1 MPVICAEILNGG
13 GRVVHDEGHLRDKST
28 DRRREKIPVSHI
40 GNAPRVG
47 DVVHSKRQ
55 RRTLIGA
62 FVGQQQHLV
71 RRKRNIL
78 AGSGGI
84 IRRGNDI
91 DVTKL
96 RI

>member
-28 DRRREKIPVSHI
+28 DLRREKIPVSHI

-55 RRTLIGA
+55 RRTVVGA

-71 RRKRNIL
+71 QRKRNIL